1 MSSKRTIN
9 LLVLRADVDPA
20 GNEAFQLARK
30 HDPDGARTLGVLTCT
45 LRAMR
50 AACRSPLQPRS
61 LAAALPAHSR

>member
-45 LRAMR
+45 MR
-50 AACRSPLQPRS
+50 LIACTRRRSRYGL
-61 LAAALPAHSR
+61 